1 MRALITGVTGQ
12 DGSYLAEQL
21 AAAGWDVYGLVHGQE
36 EPKWK
41 WATDRVPG
49 LVLLQGDLLDQ
60 SSLIEAVQRSE
71 PDVVY
76 NLGALSFVGSSWVQP
91 IVCAEVTGFGCV
103 RMLDAVRFAAPRARF
118 VQASSSEM
126 FGRSEEFPQ
135 NEKTPFN
142 PYSPYAAAK
151 VLAHHMVINYRE
163 SYGMHA
169 STAIMFNHE
178 SPRRGTEFVTRKIT
192 KAVAAIA
199 HGEQEELHL
208 GRMHPRRDWGWAPD
222 YVRGLQLIAAHD
234 EPGDFVLATGHSHS
248 VQEWCEAAF
257 AWADLDYEDHVRH
270 DKALERPAE
279 VEFLQ
284 GDASKARKLL
294 GWKPETVFPEN
305 VIAMVNHDMEHYGTA
320 GY

>member
-21 AAAGWDVYGLVHGQE
+21 AGDGWDVFGLVHGQE
-36 EPKWK
+36 DPKWGL
-41 WATDRVPG
+41 ATERVPG
-49 LVLLQGDLLDQ
+49 LELIQGDLLDQ
-60 SSLIEAVQRSE
+60 SSLQEAVLRSE

-91 IVCAEVTGFGCV
+91 IVCAEVTGFGCL
-103 RMLDAVRFAAPRARF
+103 RMLDAVRFCAPRARF

-151 VLAHHMVINYRE
+151 VLAHHMVVNYRE

-178 SPRRGTEFVTRKIT
+178 SPRRGTEFVTRKVT

-199 HGEQEELHL
+199 AGKQDDLYL
-208 GRMHPRRDWGWAPD
+208 GRLHPMRDWGYAPD
-222 YVRGLQLIAAHD
+222 YVRGLRLIAAHD
-234 EPGDFVLATGHSHS
+234 EPGDFVLATGDSHS
-248 VQEWCEAAF
+248 VQQWCLKAF
-257 AWADLDYEDHVRH
+257 GAADLDWAHYVRH
-270 DKALERPAE
+270 DKDLERPAE

-284 GDASKARKLL
+284 GDAAKAKRLL
-294 GWKPETVFPEN
+294 GWEPTVGFGEL
-305 VIAMVNHDMEHYGTA
+305 VELMVEHDMKELK
-320 GY
+320 